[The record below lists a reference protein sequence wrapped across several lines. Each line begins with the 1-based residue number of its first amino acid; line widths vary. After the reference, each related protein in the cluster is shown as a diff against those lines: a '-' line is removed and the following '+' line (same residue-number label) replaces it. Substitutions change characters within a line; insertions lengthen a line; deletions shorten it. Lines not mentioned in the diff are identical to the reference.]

1 MKRTTIALSL
11 GTALFSVALPAF
23 ASEGGEPGGV
33 FAGDIGNA
41 LWTLVIFGG
50 VVFVLGK
57 FAWPLIHSGLLQR
70 EQFIRQSLQD
80 AKRDREEAAARLQEY
95 IDKLQQARAEAS
107 AIVEEG
113 RRDAEEVK
121 RRILEEGQRE
131 AAASLDRAKREIS
144 IAKETAIKDLYSA
157 AAGLATS
164 AAAKIV
170 KKELNPADHERLV
183 AEAIAEIGERFGRK
197 SA

>member
-1 MKRTTIALSL
+1 MYKR
-11 GTALFSVALPAF
+11 
-23 ASEGGEPGGV
+23 
-33 FAGDIGNA
+33 
-41 LWTLVIFGG
+41 
-50 VVFVLGK
+50 
-57 FAWPLIHSGLLQR
+57 Q
-70 EQFIRQSLQD
+70 
-80 AKRDREEAAARLQEY
+80 QEY
-95 IDKLQQARAEAS
+95 VDKLQHARTEAS

-131 AAASLDRAKREIS
+131 AVASLDRAKREIS
-144 IAKETAIKDLYSA
+144 IAKETAIKDLYAA
-157 AAGLATS
+157 AAGLATH

-170 KKELNPADHERLV
+170 KKELNPADHERLI

>member
-1 MKRTTIALSL
+1 MRRSIVFVAGALS
-11 GTALFSVALPAF
+11 ALPAL

-33 FAGDIGNA
+33 FAGDVGNVI
-41 LWTLVIFGG
+41 WTLLIFGP
-50 VVFVLGK
+50 VVYVLGK
-57 FAWPLIHSGLLQR
+57 YAWPTIQNGLLKR